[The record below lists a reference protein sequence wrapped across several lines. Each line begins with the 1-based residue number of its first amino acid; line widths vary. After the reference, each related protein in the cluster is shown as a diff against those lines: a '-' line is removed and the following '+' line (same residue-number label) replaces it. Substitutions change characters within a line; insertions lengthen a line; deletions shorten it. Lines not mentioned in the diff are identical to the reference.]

1 MAAASDAYFSYIIEQ
16 LSQYL
21 SISEELLGSIENTDE
36 LDSLLSKRDDII
48 KVLKSNEKFDINALN
63 SCTQSQKSHINH
75 LTDLILAID
84 EDIAKLI
91 GKNRKRLI
99 ESMKANIR
107 EQKIAEYAGFANTAI
122 TENKLFQV

>member
-48 KVLKSNEKFDINALN
+48 KVLIHARSRKN
-63 SCTQSQKSHINH
+63 HI
-75 LTDLILAID
+75 
-84 EDIAKLI
+84 
-91 GKNRKRLI
+91 
-99 ESMKANIR
+99 
-107 EQKIAEYAGFANTAI
+107 
-122 TENKLFQV
+122 